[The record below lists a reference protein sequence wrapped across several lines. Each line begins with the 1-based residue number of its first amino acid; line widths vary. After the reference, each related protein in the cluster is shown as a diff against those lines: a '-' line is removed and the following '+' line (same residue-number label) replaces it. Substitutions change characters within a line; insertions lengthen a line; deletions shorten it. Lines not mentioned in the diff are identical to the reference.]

1 MVIRL
6 RNPLKLLR
14 SNSFAVD
21 AGSARTVITT
31 ATGDVLLDEPTVI
44 AIDQDNGQV
53 LATGTEAKSFLGK
66 APERIRV
73 VKPIVGGVIVD
84 FDAAK
89 RLMQAF
95 FKRVLPDDGSRVSI
109 CACVNS
115 GITALERRTFQDCFK
130 AAGVAKAHLLSAPLA
145 AALGAVMDIRAA
157 NGFLLLGIGGALAEV
172 SAICLSD
179 MVHCQSQPL
188 GASCFHAAVTH
199 HFAATH
205 QVAIGENMA
214 EQVTCLLASAIPAPP
229 GRVFTVT
236 GKNSMTGTPC
246 ALDLAEADLAGVLDP
261 ALAELAALVRG
272 VMEKLPAELV
282 DDIADSG
289 LHLYGGGAKLVG
301 VAEWFA
307 RELGLRCRVVDNPDF
322 VQVRGA
328 AATLRPDLGYKDLL
342 GK

>member
-1 MVIRL
+1 MRL

-14 SNSFAVD
+14 STSFAVD
-21 AGSARTVITT
+21 AGSSRTVITT

-44 AIDQDNGQV
+44 AIDQDNGTV

-95 FKRVLPDDGSRVSI
+95 FKRVLPNDGSRVTI
-109 CACVNS
+109 CACVNC
-115 GITALERRTFQDCFK
+115 GITALEKRTFSDCFK
-130 AAGVAKAHLLSAPLA
+130 AAGISKAHLLSAPLA

-157 NGFLLLGIGGALAEV
+157 NGSLLLGIGGALAEV

-179 MVHCQSQPL
+179 IVHCQSQPL
-188 GASCFHAAVTH
+188 GAACFHAAVSH

-214 EQVTCLLASAIPAPP
+214 EQVTCQLASATPDGPSRAL
-229 GRVFTVT
+229 TVT

-246 ALDLAEADLAGVLDP
+246 ALDLTEADLRGVLDAP
-261 ALAELAALVRG
+261 LAELAGMVRG

-282 DDIADSG
+282 ADIADSG
-289 LHLYGGGAKLVG
+289 LHLYGGGARLAG

-307 RELGLRCRVVDNPDF
+307 HELNLRCRVVGEPEL

>member
-1 MVIRL
+1 MRL

-14 SNSFAVD
+14 STSFAVD
-21 AGSARTVITT
+21 AGSSRTVITT

-44 AIDQDNGQV
+44 AIDQDNNSV
-53 LATGTEAKSFLGK
+53 LATGAEAKSFLGK

-73 VKPIVGGVIVD
+73 TKPIVGGVIVD

-89 RLMQAF
+89 RLMQTF
-95 FKRVLPDDGSRVSI
+95 FKRVLPNDGSRVTI
-109 CACVNS
+109 CACVNC
-115 GITALERRTFQDCFK
+115 GITALEKRTFADCFK
-130 AAGVAKAHLLSAPLA
+130 AAGISKAHLLSAPLA

-157 NGFLLLGIGGALAEV
+157 NGSLLLGIGGALAEV

-179 MVHCQSQPL
+179 IVHCQSQPL
-188 GASCFHAAVTH
+188 GAGCFHAAVSH

-214 EQVTCLLASAIPAPP
+214 EQVTCQLASALPDGPSRA
-229 GRVFTVT
+229 FTVT

-246 ALDLAEADLAGVLDP
+246 ALDLTEADLRGVLDTP
-261 ALAELAALVRG
+261 LAELAGMVRG

-282 DDIADSG
+282 ADIADSG
-289 LHLYGGGAKLVG
+289 LHLYGGGARLSG

-307 RELGLRCRVVDNPDF
+307 RELNLRCRVVGEPEL

>member
-1 MVIRL
+1 MAIRL

-14 SNSFAVD
+14 STSFAVD
-21 AGSARTVITT
+21 AGSSRTVITT

-44 AIDQDNGQV
+44 AIDQDNGAV

-95 FKRVLPDDGSRVSI
+95 FKRVLPDDGSRLTV
-109 CACVNS
+109 CACVNC
-115 GITALERRTFQDCFK
+115 GITALEKRTFSDCFK
-130 AAGVAKAHLLSAPLA
+130 AAGISKVHLLSAPLA
-145 AALGAVMDIRAA
+145 AALGAVMDIRAPR
-157 NGFLLLGIGGALAEV
+157 GSLLLGIGGALAEV

-188 GASCFHAAVTH
+188 GASCFHAAVVH
-199 HFAATH
+199 HFAATQ

-214 EQVTCLLASAIPAPP
+214 EQVTCQLASALPTDAS
-229 GRVFTVT
+229 RSLTVT

-246 ALDLAEADLAGVLDP
+246 ALELGEADMLGVLDAP
-261 ALAELAALVRG
+261 LAELASLVRG

-282 DDIADSG
+282 ADIADSG
-289 LHLYGGGAKLVG
+289 LHLYGGGTQLAG
-301 VAEWFA
+301 MADWFA
-307 RELGLRCRVVDNPDF
+307 RELGLRCRVVGDPDL